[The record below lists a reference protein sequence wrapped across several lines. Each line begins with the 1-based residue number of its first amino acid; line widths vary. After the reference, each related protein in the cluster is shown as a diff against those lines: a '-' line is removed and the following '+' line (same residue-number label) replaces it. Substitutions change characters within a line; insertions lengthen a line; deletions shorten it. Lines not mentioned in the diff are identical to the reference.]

1 MIITYLMLLRLAVG
15 RWGKIIFPKGNISP
29 VAVADM
35 EEGSRAECVTKK
47 MRSSRSGALKKPSI
61 FSSLIPPRESQDA
74 APRFVA
80 GVLLIFAILVSVEL
94 LYLSIQR
101 LFD

>member
-29 VAVADM
+29 VAGADL

-47 MRSSRSGALKKPSI
+47 MRSSRSVSEERGKVNPQKMSSSELVNYANDFIYKRIKDNWGVKKT
-61 FSSLIPPRESQDA
+61 A
-74 APRFVA
+74 
-80 GVLLIFAILVSVEL
+80 
-94 LYLSIQR
+94 
-101 LFD
+101 